1 MYEENIQNNLKKIK
15 FIYILFL
22 IFSSFIQIFII
33 KNYDNILSL
42 VFVIASNLL
51 IYWYCLNFNNIKN
64 NPISTFSL
72 IFTNFYTNSS
82 SIFLKSAYFKPL
94 DENLYD
100 PNKTFLFLF
109 LINFLFIIIHLIYK
123 KIFFFNNLKIKINNI
138 FKYISNHQSINKKLL
153 IYIGL
158 VSLIYSAIGVTFFA
172 EIIYADNKSGPNL
185 AGDII
190 NGIKVFY
197 MAPFIVL
204 YTQKEYNFKIDKN
217 DFFLIFVSLLI
228 VIYLSLGLNS
238 RSSFFDIIFNGL
250 LIYSFLIFTGKIEIK
265 VLRFNKII
273 LIVLL
278 SIYVGNYIE
287 KFSETYIDVRNE
299 RLSTNPIFN
308 IKNHLKTFTLSNAK
322 DNYVHISKEIFN
334 EQYYSVNILNRLNVI
349 KATDNILYAKKYLS
363 KNQINNLLDY
373 EIGKM
378 ISILPGP
385 LIKIFDQS
393 FDKNVYLG
401 FTLTSKA
408 YMEVDKLYNSGKDN
422 GLVFAIL
429 FLYENFYMNIAYF
442 IIVILSFCILDAFRD
457 KENYFILFFVLM
469 YATSGG
475 LINIVTS
482 GSIADL
488 SLTLFRI
495 IPQSLII
502 FYLFN
507 FFYSKLSR

>member
-1 MYEENIQNNLKKIK
+1 
-15 FIYILFL
+15 
-22 IFSSFIQIFII
+22 
-33 KNYDNILSL
+33 
-42 VFVIASNLL
+42 
-51 IYWYCLNFNNIKN
+51 
-64 NPISTFSL
+64 
-72 IFTNFYTNSS
+72 
-82 SIFLKSAYFKPL
+82 
-94 DENLYD
+94 
-100 PNKTFLFLF
+100 
-109 LINFLFIIIHLIYK
+109 
-123 KIFFFNNLKIKINNI
+123 
-138 FKYISNHQSINKKLL
+138 
-153 IYIGL
+153 
-158 VSLIYSAIGVTFFA
+158 
-172 EIIYADNKSGPNL
+172 
-185 AGDII
+185 
-190 NGIKVFY
+190 

-429 FLYENFYMNIAYF
+429 FLYENFYMNLAYF
-442 IIVILSFCILDAFRD
+442 IIVILSFCILDAFKD